1 LTLKANKSAAL
12 EISSEVVTK
21 SIKRKSPARTSS
33 KKKTTRKRA
42 LPKGLSQDQLQSLAR
57 KCQYEFQDSALLTAA
72 LTHRSKHSINNERLE
87 FLGDAILGF
96 VIADELYRR
105 FPAAAEG
112 ELSRCRSSLVK
123 GEALAKLAR
132 RLELGEY
139 LQLGP
144 GELKSGGYRRNSI
157 LADAFEAVI
166 GAIYLDGGLEQARA
180 FIHLNYQDT
189 LTTLTIEDA
198 TKDAKTQL
206 QEFLQGRR
214 LGLPTYKVVATSG
227 SAHQQTFKVSC
238 HVKHFDVNT
247 EGEGSS
253 RRKAEQMAASVALSQ
268 IKAKQKAGKS

>member
-1 LTLKANKSAAL
+1 VNKPACVESTNEAV
-12 EISSEVVTK
+12 SKNV
-21 SIKRKSPARTSS
+21 KRKTSATAA
-33 KKKTTRKRA
+33 KKPKSTRKRA
-42 LPKGLSQDQLQSLAR
+42 TPRGLSQDQLQALVR
-57 KCQYEFQDSALLTAA
+57 KCQYEFQDPSLLMAA
-72 LTHRSKHSINNERLE
+72 LTHRSKHSVNNERLE

-132 RLELGEY
+132 RLELGDY

-157 LADAFEAVI
+157 LADAYEAII
-166 GAIYLDGGLEQARA
+166 GAIYLDGGLEQARC
-180 FIHLNYQDT
+180 FILFNYQET
-189 LTTLTIEDA
+189 LSTLSIDDA

-206 QEFLQGRR
+206 QEFLQARR
-214 LGLPTYKVVATSG
+214 LGLPTYNVVSTSG
-227 SAHQQTFKVSC
+227 SAHQQTFKVAC
-238 HVKHFDVNT
+238 HVQHFGLNT

-253 RRKAEQMAASVALSQ
+253 RRKAEQMAASTALSQ
-268 IKAKQKAGKS
+268 IKAQQKTAKG